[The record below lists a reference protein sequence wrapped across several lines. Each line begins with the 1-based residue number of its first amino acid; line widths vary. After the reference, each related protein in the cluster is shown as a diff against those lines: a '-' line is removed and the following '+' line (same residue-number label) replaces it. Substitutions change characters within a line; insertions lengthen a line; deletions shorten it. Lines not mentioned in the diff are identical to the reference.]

1 MEIRYIN
8 TDLEIESKEDLTPII
23 EAFGENAFVLHHG
36 PIEGLNHASFELSD
50 DDSSDPDG
58 VVNRYCDLVEKLP
71 TTARKIWDSCA
82 TRIID
87 IGVES
92 GSSPHNYRFEVQHR
106 TISRVSGIGASLVV
120 TVYAMQVEEN

>member
-50 DDSSDPDG
+50 DDSSDPNE
-58 VVNRYCDLVEKLP
+58 VINRYCDLIENLP
-71 TTARKIWDSCA
+71 TPARKIWDNCT
-82 TRIID
+82 TRIMD

-92 GSSPHNYRFEVQHR
+92 GSSPHNFRFEVQQR

-120 TVYAMQVEEN
+120 TIYAMQVEEN

>member
-8 TDLEIESKEDLTPII
+8 TDLEIESTEDLTPII
-23 EAFGENAFVLHHG
+23 EALGENAFVLHHG
-36 PIEGLNHASFELSD
+36 PIEGLNHASFELTD

-58 VVNRYCDLVEKLP
+58 AINRYCDLVENLSTP
-71 TTARKIWDSCA
+71 ARKIWNNCA
-82 TRIID
+82 TRILD

-92 GSSPHNYRFEVQHR
+92 GSSPHNHRFEVQQR
-106 TISRVSGIGASLVV
+106 TINRVSGIGAGLVF

>member
-8 TDLEIESKEDLTPII
+8 TDLEIESKEDLNPII
-23 EAFGENAFVLHHG
+23 EAFGKNAFVLHSG
-36 PIEGLNHASFELSD
+36 PIKGMNHASFELTSD
-50 DDSSDPDG
+50 RYFDPDKA
-58 VVNRYCDLVEKLP
+58 VDKFCELVENLP
-71 TTARKIWDSCA
+71 VTARKIWNNCA

-92 GSSPHNYRFEVQHR
+92 GSSPHNYRFEVRQK
-106 TISRVSGIGASLVV
+106 TINRVSGIGASLIV